1 LTGRYELRGL
11 SMNSIEKASKSD
23 IEALLDIQVS
33 AFSTD
38 QKLCGSAPPG
48 YDDYEYQLKAMKR
61 YSYYVIKHKNSVV
74 GGFYFS
80 VEQDSLKLLR
90 LFVAPTHQDMG
101 VGTFALDFLL
111 DIARPGT
118 VIELE
123 TPTFSTAAQ
132 RFYEKNG
139 FRKAKLIDYGSSQ
152 SYQYSKTVT

>member
-1 LTGRYELRGL
+1 MY
-11 SMNSIEKASKSD
+11 SIEKACKSD

-38 QKLCGSAPPG
+38 QKLCGSGPPG
-48 YDDYEYQLKAMKR
+48 YDDYEYQLKAIKR
-61 YSYYVIKHKNSVV
+61 YSYYVIKHKSTVV

-80 VEQDSLKLLR
+80 VEHDSLRLLR
-90 LFVAPTHQDMG
+90 LYIAPTHQG
-101 VGTFALDFLL
+101 LGIGTFALDFLL
-111 DIARPGT
+111 EIARSGT

-139 FRKAKLIDYGSSQ
+139 FRKVKLIDYGSSK
-152 SYQYSKTVT
+152 SYQYSKSVT

>member
-1 LTGRYELRGL
+1 RYELRGL
-11 SMNSIEKASKSD
+11 SMNSIEEACKSD

-38 QKLCGSAPPG
+38 QKLCGSGPPG

-61 YSYYVIKHKNSVV
+61 YSYYVIKHQSDVV

-90 LFVAPTHQDMG
+90 LYIAPTHQG
-101 VGTFALDFLL
+101 LGIGTFALDFLL
-111 DIARPGT
+111 EIARPGT

-139 FRKAKLIDYGSSQ
+139 FRKVNLIDYGSSQ
-152 SYQYSKTVT
+152 SYQYSKSVT

>member
-1 LTGRYELRGL
+1 
-11 SMNSIEKASKSD
+11 MNSIEKASKSD

-33 AFSTD
+33 AFSID
-38 QKLCGSAPPG
+38 QKLCGSGPPG
-48 YDDYEYQLKAMKR
+48 YDDHEYQLKAMKR
-61 YSYYVIKHKNSVV
+61 YSYYVIKHKSDVV

-90 LFVAPTHQDMG
+90 LFVAPTHQG
-101 VGTFALDFLL
+101 LGIGTFALDFLL
-111 DIARPGT
+111 EIARPGT

-152 SYQYSKTVT
+152 SYQYSKSVT

>member
-1 LTGRYELRGL
+1 RYELRGL

-38 QKLCGSAPPG
+38 QKLCGSGPPG
-48 YDDYEYQLKAMKR
+48 YDDHEYQLKAMKR
-61 YSYYVIKHKNSVV
+61 YSYYVIKHKSDVV

-90 LFVAPTHQDMG
+90 LFVAPTHQG
-101 VGTFALDFLL
+101 LGIGTFALDFLL
-111 DIARPGT
+111 EIARPGT

-152 SYQYSKTVT
+152 SYQYSKSVT